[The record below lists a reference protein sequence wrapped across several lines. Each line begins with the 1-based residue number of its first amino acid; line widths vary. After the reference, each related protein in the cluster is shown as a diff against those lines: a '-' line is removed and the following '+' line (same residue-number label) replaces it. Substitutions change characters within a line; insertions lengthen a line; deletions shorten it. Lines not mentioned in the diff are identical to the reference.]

1 MNDGCVLK
9 QRTVGGEMAIS
20 GFRHI
25 PCGAPVNASEQL
37 AIEKLQGKLQSVSG
51 PWVLL
56 SNLNHS
62 SNAARLSDEIDQVAI
77 GPAGVFVI
85 EVKHWDT
92 AFLKQRADIAE
103 SEAERVHEKAKRIA
117 GKLKSAFNP
126 GFVSPRLL
134 LTRGG
139 TGVQAGQR
147 IHVRGVPVFGLSEW
161 KELVEAE
168 RSAVLDSNQIEKAAN
183 LLVPSIRV
191 ALTGDLRNFAGL
203 INLERQSPADEAF
216 HRVYRGQ
223 HPTRRDKVVLH
234 IYDLSAADDK
244 DAENR
249 ARREFDVIQRWQKS
263 PYLPNLLD
271 SFQEAEHYPGEL
283 YYFSLVDPAAP
294 ALAERAD
301 DASWSLDDRLRF
313 ARDALIALAEFH
325 QPSDEGLQA
334 IVHRHITPRTLRVR
348 HNGRPLFTDFSLAR
362 LADVQTIS
370 ATATAFGD
378 DANFLAPEVHQG
390 GLAAADARSDV
401 FALCAT
407 LMTLFPGNETMAREA
422 RDFLA
427 QGCTVNPEGRES
439 LAELAAV
446 FEKRTTPLVA
456 PVFTLPPAEYWD
468 EETII
473 PFQNAHYKIVGRL
486 GRGGIGQTFK
496 VVEVDDRSEELYGT
510 YVAKVIDHEEDAE
523 SALRA
528 YRKARAYTIH
538 PHLSAIHEIA
548 HEWRADRFAAL
559 LKWVEG
565 IPLSDLSGI
574 LSLHAEEL
582 GDASLQTLILRWL
595 ADLCDALWQLHRV
608 GLVHGDV
615 SPRNIIVQGGEV
627 VLTDYDTVADG
638 GSKPRSRNPIYAS
651 HGVESGTEVQP
662 SDDLFALAASLFHVL
677 FEREP
682 FVFGAARHKNRGC
695 NWQELATSGL
705 ERVVAF
711 IECATSPDAGQRF
724 KDVHAALT
732 FLTIETSV
740 GDGAPTH
747 PPAPVLSAQ
756 VAPRLA
762 ELLSAYPGSRD
773 GNTETRGLDSPFAV
787 ATYVETR
794 LDAALLEEVKNGQI
808 ALAILFGNA
817 GDGKTAFL
825 QHLLLELGLPEAHSS
840 KRILERRLAE
850 GRFVR
855 VNLDG
860 SAAWQGK
867 TANELLDK
875 FFGPFQSLSF
885 SGANH
890 DPHILAINSG
900 KLLEWLETQDETPL
914 TEQLYRVLF
923 GEEDERELALDPHI
937 RLIDLNRRSLVG
949 GVETGE
955 IRAGFLMALLDRF
968 VGVGLTENPW
978 AACTTCSA
986 QHRCTAWHSV
996 STLRDP
1002 IKGAHLR
1009 LRLADVLQASHLRGE
1024 IHITA
1029 RELRAALA
1037 FIFFGIHDCLEL
1049 HADPEL
1055 MPPFYWDRA
1064 FAAEAPQRQGE
1075 LLSELARFDPALDS
1089 NPLLDRQLLKETAHG
1104 PDNIA
1109 VKLASARRRA
1119 WFEWDEARFV
1129 ALHLPVDSL
1138 PLFGAEHLERFRR
1151 APLMNDNERAS
1162 LCRELC
1168 LGIARLEDLP
1178 EAAFASDIGLPLRI
1192 QPRTPTE
1199 SAFWVVKPWGSFMLT
1214 APLPRTAEGLETL
1227 HTHLVLS
1234 YRYAAGGEERLLV
1247 GLELFHLLLALRQGT
1262 QLFGASQ
1269 EGIFA
1274 HLEIF
1279 TQRLAQEDARELH
1292 GWHPAEEDSVFRVIV
1307 EAREG
1312 RQVMVREKV

>member
-1 MNDGCVLK
+1 
-9 QRTVGGEMAIS
+9 MAIS

-25 PCGAPVNASEQL
+25 PCGAPVNVSEQL
-37 AIEKLQGKLQSVSG
+37 AIEKLKSKLPSVPG

-77 GPAGVFVI
+77 GAAGVFVI
-85 EVKHWDT
+85 EVKHWDA
-92 AFLKQRADIAE
+92 AFLKQRPDIAE

-117 GKLKSAFNP
+117 GKLKSHFDP

-139 TGVQAGQR
+139 TGVQAGKR
-147 IHVRGVPVFGLSEW
+147 IHVRGVPCFGLSEW

-168 RSAVLDSNQIEKAAN
+168 RSGVLDSNRIEQAAS
-183 LLVPSIRV
+183 LLVPASRV
-191 ALTGDLRNFAGL
+191 ALTGDLRTFAGL
-203 INLERQSPADEAF
+203 INLERQLPTSEAF

-234 IYDLSAADDK
+234 LYDLSAAEDEK

-249 ARREFDVIQRWQKS
+249 ARREFEVIQRWQKS
-263 PYLPNLLD
+263 PYLPSLLD

-294 ALAERAD
+294 TLEERAK
-301 DASWSLDDRLRF
+301 DAAWTTEDRLRF
-313 ARDALIALAEFH
+313 AREALIALASFH
-325 QPSDEGLQA
+325 QPTDEGLQA

-362 LADVQTIS
+362 LADAQTIS
-370 ATATAFGD
+370 SADTAFGD
-378 DANFLAPEVHQG
+378 DAAFVAPEVLQD

-407 LMTLFPGNETMAREA
+407 LITLLPGDEPIAREA
-422 RDFLA
+422 RDFLRE
-427 QGCTVNPEGRES
+427 GCATNPEGRES
-439 LAELAAV
+439 LTELASV
-446 FEKRTTPLVA
+446 LERHTA
-456 PVFTLPPAEYWD
+456 PVTAPTSNLPPAEYWD
-468 EETII
+468 EDTIV
-473 PFQNAHYKIVGRL
+473 PFQNARYKIVGRL

-496 VVEVDDRSEELYGT
+496 VVEVDAKSEELYGT
-510 YVAKVIDHEEDAE
+510 YVAKLIHHEEDAE

-565 IPLSDLSGI
+565 MPLSDLSGV
-574 LSLHAEEL
+574 LNLYAEDL
-582 GDASLQTLILRWL
+582 GEASLQSMVLRWL
-595 ADLCDALWQLHRV
+595 NDLCDGLWQLHRI
-608 GLVHGDV
+608 GLIHGDV

-627 VLTDYDTVADG
+627 VLTDYDTVADA
-638 GSKPRSRNPIYAS
+638 GSKPRSRNPLYAS
-651 HGVESGTEVQP
+651 HAVETGAAIQP
-662 SDDLFALAASLFHVL
+662 SDDLFSLAASLFHVI

-682 FVFGAARHKNRGC
+682 FVFGAERSKNRGC
-695 NWQELATSGL
+695 NWQDVGANGL
-705 ERVVAF
+705 EKIVAF
-711 IECATSPDAGQRF
+711 IQQATSTVVGERFEDAR
-724 KDVHAALT
+724 AAMA
-732 FLTIETSV
+732 FLADKMTISGGLPATLL
-740 GDGAPTH
+740 
-747 PPAPVLSAQ
+747 APVLSAQ

-762 ELLSAYPGSRD
+762 ELLSAYPGSRN
-773 GNTETRGLDSPFAV
+773 GNIETRGLDSAFAT

-794 LDAALLEEVKNGQI
+794 LDSSLREEVEGGQV

-840 KRILERRLAE
+840 KGILERRLTD
-850 GRFVR
+850 GRLLH

-867 TANELLDK
+867 TANEVLDE
-875 FFGPFQSLSF
+875 FFRPFQYLS
-885 SGANH
+885 SSDEPRH
-890 DPHILAINSG
+890 PRILAINSG
-900 KLLEWLETQDETPL
+900 KLLEWLGPQDETPL
-914 TEQLYRVLF
+914 TEQLYRALF
-923 GEEDERELALDPHI
+923 GDEDEAELALDSHI

-949 GVETGE
+949 GVEEDE
-955 IRAGFLMALLDRF
+955 IRAGFLNALLDRF
-968 VGVGLTENPW
+968 LGAGLAKDPW
-978 AACTTCSA
+978 KSCATCTA

-1002 IKGAHLR
+1002 ATGPRMR
-1009 LRLADVLQASHLRGE
+1009 LRLADVLQACHLRGE

-1029 RELRAALA
+1029 RGLRSALV
-1037 FIFFGIHDCLEL
+1037 FIFFGVHDCGEL

-1055 MPPFYWDRA
+1055 TPPFYWDRA
-1064 FAAEAPQRQGE
+1064 FIADYPQRQGE

-1089 NPLLDRQLLKETAHG
+1089 NPLLDRQLLRETAHG
-1104 PDNIA
+1104 PDDIA
-1109 VKLASARRRA
+1109 AALASARRRA
-1119 WFEWDEARFV
+1119 WFEWDQPRYEN
-1129 ALHLPVDSL
+1129 LHLTEDSL
-1138 PLFGAEHLERFRR
+1138 PLFGGRHLARFRR
-1151 APLMNDNERAS
+1151 VPLMNDDERTV

-1178 EAAFASDIGLPLRI
+1178 EAAFATGSGLPLRI

-1199 SAFWVVKPWGSFMLT
+1199 SAFWVAKPWDRFVLT
-1214 APLPRTAEGLETL
+1214 APLPRTAEGLEAL
-1227 HTHLVLS
+1227 HTHLVLV
-1234 YRYAAGGEERLLV
+1234 YRYAVGGEERLPV
-1247 GLELFHLLLALRQGT
+1247 GLELFHLLLALKDGA
-1262 QLFGASQ
+1262 QLSGAGQ

-1279 TQRLAQEDARELH
+1279 TQRLAQEDARQLY
-1292 GWHPAEEDSVFRVIV
+1292 GWHPAEEDGVSRVCI
-1307 EAREG
+1307 EALGG
-1312 RQVMVREKV
+1312 RQVLVREKA